1 MSDLIEREDVLDIV
15 RMALRGDIPF
25 ALLYDIIM
33 KIPSVK
39 EKGNDS
45 SVKYA
50 RQRQSASSNRPSK
63 GN

>member
-1 MSDLIEREDVLDIV
+1 MSDLIEREQALDIV

-25 ALLYDIIM
+25 TIMPDIIK

-39 EKGNDS
+39 ENSHDT

-50 RQRQSASSNRPSK
+50 RQRQGASSNRQTK
-63 GN
+63 DI

>member
-1 MSDLIEREDVLDIV
+1 MSDLIEREDALDIV

-25 ALLYDIIM
+25 VLMPDIIM

-45 SVKYA
+45 SVEYA
-50 RQRQSASSNRPSK
+50 RERQSSSSNR
-63 GN
+63 